1 MLTVHAAVTES
12 CQQWRRPLASLNAD
26 YPMYQRHLGWTF
38 GYFTEAS
45 STKLEELV
53 WRQDEGK
60 WGCADAAYEFPSM
73 RPGEPPSICQGSGFI
88 QGKKV
93 RK

>member
-1 MLTVHAAVTES
+1 MG
-12 CQQWRRPLASLNAD
+12 RRPLASLNAD

-53 WRQDEGK
+53 WRQEESK
-60 WGCADAAYEFPSM
+60 WGCADRAYEYPSM
-73 RPGEPPSICQGSGFI
+73 RPGEQPSADHPPLRNDACTQKPKHFFRGLPIDHL
-88 QGKKV
+88 
-93 RK
+93 

>member
-1 MLTVHAAVTES
+1 MLSMLTNEH
-12 CQQWRRPLASLNAD
+12 QWCRPLASLNAD

-38 GYFTEAS
+38 GYFTDAA

-73 RPGEPPSICQGSGFI
+73 RPGTLIC
-88 QGKKV
+88 
-93 RK
+93 RD

>member
-1 MLTVHAAVTES
+1 M
-12 CQQWRRPLASLNAD
+12 QQSLSPVGNGRRPLASLNAD

-73 RPGEPPSICQGSGFI
+73 RPGAPYFRLSVFRVMNPGFI
-88 QGKKV
+88 
-93 RK
+93 